1 MRISTREVW
10 SLIWRSLK
18 FVWPY
23 RYQIGVKILLSLLGL
38 SVVLYLP
45 WPLKI
50 LIDHVVMGM
59 PIGDSPTPF
68 PPYVQPLVDAL
79 EGLSPIEITWA
90 IVGISLVGIFLIGA
104 FNNDVRDN
112 AQGNLAQGLDTATQS
127 ENQANESSSRISGL
141 IGLFEYRYQL
151 RITHRINHRL
161 RGLIFDRL
169 LQLPM
174 TRFADE
180 SVGDAI
186 YRVMYDTPAI
196 SRVCYDI
203 LVTPISS
210 LYVIGLVIYTTEY
223 SFQAVP
229 IVVTLAWIA
238 APLTLITSFTMTG
251 LSRRRSLASRE
262 AGADTT
268 STVEEGMSNIL
279 AVQSLGANDRQRDNF
294 DKDSETSFDKFRSY
308 LALNIILGGLQYGL
322 AVLLVFILFF
332 DVCEAVIAGT
342 MSPGDFGLL
351 FAYFLQLYGNTT
363 ALGALWFYLQ
373 DKLVAMKRVYQ
384 IIDTDIDADVHGER
398 RLERAVQN
406 LKIESASYTYPDGTE
421 ALHDIDLTGEVGQMI
436 ALVGG
441 TGAGKTTL
449 SYLMPGFVSP
459 TQGRVTI
466 NDVDIKE
473 LELPHLRDLV
483 TFVFQE
489 PMVFDDTLG
498 ANIRFGEPEAEDE
511 AVMAAART
519 AGAAGFIEATPD
531 GLQTRCGRAGSM
543 LSVGQKQRLAIA
555 RGLVSQSPILILDEP
570 TAALDPETENALVSA
585 LQKERDQRLLV
596 VIAHRLSTIRSADRI
611 YFMEDGRII
620 ESGDHDTLMEKPDGA
635 YRRFVELQTGY
646 QAA

>member
-1 MRISTREVW
+1 MNISTREVW
-10 SLIWRSLK
+10 SLIWRSLQ

-23 RYQIGVKILLSLLGL
+23 RYQIGVKILLSILGL

-59 PIGDSPTPF
+59 PIGESPTPF
-68 PPYVQPLVDAL
+68 PPYVQPLVDGL
-79 EGLSPIEITWA
+79 KGLSPIAITWA

-127 ENQANESSSRISGL
+127 ENQANESGSRISGL

-169 LQLPM
+169 MRLPI

-180 SVGDAI
+180 SVGDAV

-229 IVVTLAWIA
+229 AVVLLAWIA
-238 APLTLITSFTMTG
+238 APLTLITSFTITG
-251 LSRRRSLASRE
+251 LSRKRSLASRE

-268 STVEEGMSNIL
+268 ATVEEGMSNIL
-279 AVQSLGANDRQRDNF
+279 AVQSLGANDRQRDIF
-294 DKDSETSFDKFRSY
+294 EQDSETSFGKFRSY

-322 AVLLVFILFF
+322 AVLLGFILFF
-332 DVCEAVIAGT
+332 DICEAVISGA

-373 DKLVAMKRVYQ
+373 DKLVGMKRVYQ
-384 IIDTDIDADVHGER
+384 IIDTDIDEDIHGDQRIDGPVRELR
-398 RLERAVQN
+398 IN
-406 LKIESASYTYPDGTE
+406 SASYAYPDGTE
-421 ALHDIDLTGEVGQMI
+421 ALHEIELSGEVGEMI

-449 SYLMPGFVSP
+449 SYLMPGFIRPEV
-459 TQGRVTI
+459 GKVVI
-466 NDVDIKE
+466 NDIDIRD
-473 LELPHLRDLV
+473 LELTHLRELV

-498 ANIRFGEPEAEDE
+498 ANIRLGQPDADDD
-511 AVMAAART
+511 AVMQAAQT
-519 AGAAGFIEATPD
+519 AGAASFIEVTPE

-585 LQKERDQRLLV
+585 LQKERDRRLLV

-620 ESGDHDTLMEKPDGA
+620 ETGNHDTLMKKPEGA
-635 YRRFVELQTGY
+635 YRRFVELQTEGH
-646 QAA
+646 AA

>member
-1 MRISTREVW
+1 MNISTREVW
-10 SLIWRSLK
+10 SLLWRSLQ

-23 RYQIGVKILLSLLGL
+23 RYQIGVKILLSILGL

-59 PIGDSPTPF
+59 PIGESPTPF

-79 EGLSPIEITWA
+79 KGLSPIAITWA

-127 ENQANESSSRISGL
+127 ENQANESGSRISGL

-169 LQLPM
+169 MRLPI

-180 SVGDAI
+180 SVGDAV

-229 IVVTLAWIA
+229 AVVLLAWIA

-251 LSRRRSLASRE
+251 LSRKRSLASRK

-268 STVEEGMSNIL
+268 ATVEEGMSNIL
-279 AVQSLGANDRQRDNF
+279 AVQSLGANDRQRDIF
-294 DKDSETSFDKFRSY
+294 DQDSETSFGKFRSY

-322 AVLLVFILFF
+322 AVLLGFILFF
-332 DVCEAVIAGT
+332 DVCEAVISGA

-373 DKLVAMKRVYQ
+373 DKLVGMKRVYQ
-384 IIDTDIDADVHGER
+384 IIDTDIDEDIHGDQRIDGPVRELR
-398 RLERAVQN
+398 IN
-406 LKIESASYTYPDGTE
+406 SASYAYPDGTE
-421 ALHDIDLTGEVGQMI
+421 ALHEIELSGEVGEMI

-449 SYLMPGFVSP
+449 SYLMPGFIRPAV
-459 TQGRVTI
+459 GKVVI
-466 NDVDIKE
+466 NDIDIRD
-473 LELPHLRDLV
+473 LELTHLRELV

-498 ANIRFGEPEAEDE
+498 ANIRLG
-511 AVMAAART
+511 
-519 AGAAGFIEATPD
+519 
-531 GLQTRCGRAGSM
+531 
-543 LSVGQKQRLAIA
+543 
-555 RGLVSQSPILILDEP
+555 
-570 TAALDPETENALVSA
+570 
-585 LQKERDQRLLV
+585 
-596 VIAHRLSTIRSADRI
+596 
-611 YFMEDGRII
+611 
-620 ESGDHDTLMEKPDGA
+620 
-635 YRRFVELQTGY
+635 
-646 QAA
+646 